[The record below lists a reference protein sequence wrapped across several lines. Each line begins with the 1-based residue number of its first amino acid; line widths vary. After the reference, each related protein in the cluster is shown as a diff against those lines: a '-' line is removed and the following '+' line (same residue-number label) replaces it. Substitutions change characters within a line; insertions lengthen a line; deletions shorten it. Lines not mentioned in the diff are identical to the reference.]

1 MTIEQKIQ
9 ALGVALIKISVNAKR
24 LELRHRLERQAF
36 NLLECLGEEN
46 QVSLKSQLRAVDN
59 LVKFG
64 GMLYEI
70 ETMHVRGIRKWIDEI
85 NLEIESKHQ
94 KGEELPGLDEIFGRK
109 TEVTPKEVKKK
120 EPGNEIRQNTAIAE
134 LNKEKELNNEL
145 NNAAIRQSA
154 IIDRIRQSG
163 NQTQIQLRDITQ
175 ELPDVSE
182 RTIRYDLQKLC
193 SDGVLERIGQGGPG
207 TYYRIRVI

>member
-36 NLLECLGEEN
+36 NLLECLVDEN
-46 QVSLKSQLRAVDN
+46 QVNLKNQLRAVDN

-64 GMLYEI
+64 GLLYEI
-70 ETMHVRGIRKWIDEI
+70 ETMHVRGIREWIDEI
-85 NLEIESKHQ
+85 SLEIESRREE
-94 KGEELPGLDEIFGRK
+94 GEELPDLDEIFGK
-109 TEVTPKEVKKK
+109 KMDEIPKEVKKK